1 LKAQTLVA
9 QSQYLEVSA
18 RAIAPI
24 LGAFTAAKVRTAIIA
39 EQHIVIGR
47 NISRLE
53 P

>member
-1 LKAQTLVA
+1 LKAQQLVA
-9 QSQYLEVSA
+9 QSQYLEVERA
-18 RAIAPI
+18 RDCTNPRSVHSNES
-24 LGAFTAAKVRTAIIA
+24 TTAIIA